1 MPARRCPLPRPHPRP
16 ARPLR
21 PRPPRPRPPGPVR
34 SGPVRSGPARS
45 GPVRSG
51 PVRSVSARSVSA
63 RPGSGRSGPVRS
75 GPVRSGPV
83 RSVSARSVS
92 ARPGSGRS
100 GPARTVCA
108 AGRLGDPRSGRDG
121 IPVSATLAANEA
133 MAARRRRGLPVLPLA
148 FGEAGLP
155 AAASLRA
162 ALAGA
167 TARNGYGQVAGL
179 PALRRAAAGYW
190 QRRGLPTNPDAVI
203 CGPGSKPLIYA
214 LLLAIGADVAVPSPS
229 WVSYA
234 AHAELIGA
242 RCHFV
247 PAPPGEGGICDPARL
262 AAAIGA
268 ARAAGRT
275 IGAVIVTL
283 PDNPTGRLARPDT
296 VRALCRVADEHGLVI
311 ISDEIYRDLIHDP
324 AAAVLSPA
332 AIAPHRTVVTTAL
345 SKNLA
350 LGGWRIGVA
359 RMADGPL
366 GRSLREAVLG
376 VGSEIW
382 SSPAAPIQHAAA
394 VAFGEPPDIS
404 ERVTRSRSLHASVVR
419 AVADQCAAAG
429 LLVPPPQAAFYLYPD
444 FEPWREHLGDTRG
457 VTTGRPGPA
466 PAGALRR
473 RGPAASAFGESAR
486 ALRVRI
492 ATGLLYGEND
502 EQREA
507 ALQAAEPLTLPWIAA
522 ALDRFGKILADLA
535 P

>member
-1 MPARRCPLPRPHPRP
+1 MPYAGPALPAASPASPARPPAAAAPAPVPSAAVPSAAVPSAAVPSALFLPAPFLPVPFPSAPVPSAPFPAAPSPRP
-16 ARPLR
+16 A
-21 PRPPRPRPPGPVR
+21 
-34 SGPVRSGPARS
+34 
-45 GPVRSG
+45 
-51 PVRSVSARSVSA
+51 
-63 RPGSGRSGPVRS
+63 
-75 GPVRSGPV
+75 
-83 RSVSARSVS
+83 
-92 ARPGSGRS
+92 
-100 GPARTVCA
+100 
-108 AGRLGDPRSGRDG
+108 RLGDPRSGRAD

-155 AAASLRA
+155 VAASLRA
-162 ALAGA
+162 ALAEA
-167 TARNGYGQVAGL
+167 TARNGYGPVAGL
-179 PALRRAAAGYW
+179 PALRSAAAGYW
-190 QRRGLPTNPDAVI
+190 QRRGLPTDPDAVI

-214 LLLAIGADVAVPSPS
+214 LLLALGTDVAVPSPS

-234 AHAELIGA
+234 AHADLIGA

-247 PAPPGEGGICDPARL
+247 PAPPGEGGICDPGRL
-262 AAAIGA
+262 AATISA
-268 ARAAGRT
+268 ARAAGAT
-275 IGAVIVTL
+275 IGSVLITL

-296 VRALCRVADEHGLVI
+296 VRAVCRIADEHGLVI

-324 AAAVLSPA
+324 AAAALSPA
-332 AIAPHRTVVTTAL
+332 AVAPHRTVVTTAL

-394 VAFGEPPDIS
+394 VAFSEPPDIS

-429 LLVPPPQAAFYLYPD
+429 LLVPTPQAAFYLYPD
-444 FEPWREHLGDTRG
+444 FGPWRGHLRDTRG
-457 VTTGRPGPA
+457 VTTGADLARHLLERYG
-466 PAGALRR
+466 AGVL
-473 RGPAASAFGESAR
+473 PASAFGESAR

-507 ALQAAEPLTLPWIAA
+507 ALQAAEPLTLRWIAA